1 MIPAVT
7 PGSLQQGRSEAC
19 DSIVCGS
26 VSTWNIENFRFPA
39 VKPLRPRGNIIA
51 VRAGGF
57 SGRHA
62 AVLSRFGPLCGY
74 LEVTVGKKA

>member
-7 PGSLQQGRSEAC
+7 PGSLPQGRSEAC
-19 DSIVCGS
+19 DSIVCNS
-26 VSTWNIENFRFPA
+26 VSIWNIKNFSFPA
-39 VKPLRPRGNIIA
+39 GKSLRPRGTAIA
-51 VRAGGF
+51 VSAGGLP
-57 SGRHA
+57 GRHA

>member
-7 PGSLQQGRSEAC
+7 PGSLQQGQSEAC
-19 DSIVCGS
+19 DSIVGS
-26 VSTWNIENFRFPA
+26 PVSIWNIGDFSFAA
-39 VKPLRPRGNIIA
+39 VKPLGARRNT
-51 VRAGGF
+51 V
-57 SGRHA
+57 SGSADGLPARHA